1 MSDSVY
7 EQNVFLRGRVDTLEN
22 IVASLQAKS
31 QRADGFEARL
41 LKVEQQL
48 ITPTQP
54 DELKAAT
61 ETVNDLVARVQS
73 LERRLSPTSA
83 NQGDLDNTTATDSLS
98 GKRKRIAYANNDVA
112 SRAEAN
118 VASQG
123 NDIRNLSEQV
133 QDLISQLDH
142 LEHYYERRTQRIGT
156 DVEDLEKH
164 SESQI
169 KCNEQVRGQVK
180 ALEDQVA
187 ANTAPIAQFKG
198 QLEDLVLKVSQLQQ
212 ASKRLDTTVS
222 SLTDR
227 CDSKT
232 ELNGGLAVKV
242 EALEES
248 LINTT
253 KKLEKN
259 LRKRISFKNKKVEE
273 HIEALDASLEE
284 RFGDYEERGEEL
296 DDLSYKTRSQSESI
310 ESINGKVDLYHYE
323 WQKVQRTVEEL
334 KKSRDAEMVNDAAR
348 FEKLEKETKAALDAM
363 KKDVDAIKKAVG
375 VGGDQAM
382 AGGVESLDE

>member
-7 EQNVFLRGRVDTLEN
+7 EQNVFLRGRIDTLEN

-41 LKVEQQL
+41 FKVEQQL
-48 ITPTQP
+48 ITPTQA

-61 ETVNDLVARVQS
+61 KLVNDLVARVQS
-73 LERRLSPTSA
+73 LERRLPPTSL
-83 NQGDLDNTTATDSLS
+83 NQGDLDNTSATSSLS
-98 GKRKRIAYANNDVA
+98 GKRKRTGYDNNDLA
-112 SRAEAN
+112 TRAEDN
-118 VASQG
+118 FASQG

-169 KCNEQVRGQVK
+169 KCNEEVRGQIK

-187 ANTAPIAQFKG
+187 ANTAPIAQLQG
-198 QLEDLVLKVSQLQQ
+198 TIEDLVPKVSQLQQ
-212 ASKRLDTTVS
+212 ASKRLDTAVS
-222 SLTDR
+222 GLMYR

-273 HIEALDASLEE
+273 HIEALEASLEE

-296 DDLSYKTRSQSESI
+296 DDLAYKVRSQGESI
-310 ESINGKVDLYHYE
+310 ESINGKVDLYHYK

-334 KKSRDAEMVNDAAR
+334 KKSRDAESVNDAAR

-363 KKDVDAIKKAVG
+363 KKDVDVIKKVVG
-375 VGGDQAM
+375 IGGDSAA